1 MNVGDK
7 IKTIR
12 ISKNLTQ
19 KQLGELCGMADSAI
33 RRYELGGAK
42 PKIETLKRIATA
54 LGVGLEEFMT
64 DSELSLFENMA
75 NLYLKT
81 DLEINETNNL
91 DKHTPEENYLIASF
105 RGLNSKGRNK
115 VTEYTEDLLKIK
127 EYTENGDK

>member
-7 IKTIR
+7 IKAIR
-12 ISKNLTQ
+12 LSKNLTQ

-64 DSELSLFENMA
+64 DSELSLSESMA
-75 NLYLKT
+75 NLYLKST
-81 DLEINETNNL
+81 SEINEIKVL
-91 DKHTPEENYLIASF
+91 DEHTPEENYLIANF
-105 RGLNSKGRNK
+105 RQLNNKGRTK
-115 VTEYTEDLLKIK
+115 VTEYAEDLLKIK
-127 EYTENGDK
+127 EYTESGDY